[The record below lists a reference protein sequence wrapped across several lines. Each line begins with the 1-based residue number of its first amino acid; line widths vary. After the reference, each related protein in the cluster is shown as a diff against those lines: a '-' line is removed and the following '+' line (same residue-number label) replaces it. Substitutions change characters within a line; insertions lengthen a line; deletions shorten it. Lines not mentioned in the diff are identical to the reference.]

1 MFSGKSPSVTRFDSF
16 ELDFRAREL
25 RKNGVKL
32 RLHGQ
37 PIQVLAALINRSGEL
52 VTRDELRAE
61 VWPEDTFVDFD
72 HSLHN
77 AIARIREVLGDSAND
92 PCDIE
97 TLPLRGYRFVGQVEP
112 VPPEEGPASGPP
124 EGVVSLPARHNSGRL
139 RAAIA
144 IATLT
149 LGAGGFALWLPHRTS
164 GGLPLKSIAVLP
176 LDNLSGDASQEFFVD
191 GMTDELITNLA
202 KVSSLRVISRTSVMR
217 YKGTKKRLPEIAR
230 ELNVDGIIEGSVM
243 RSGGRVRITAQL
255 LHGPTDRHLWAE
267 TYDRDLGDVLKLQRD
282 VAEAIAMQ
290 VRAQLPASE
299 QAYLP
304 TVRSVNPEA
313 YDAYLRGRYYMT
325 TEFTKPQPLLK
336 AQRYFQESIAKD
348 PGFALAYSGLA
359 DSYTYL
365 AIFRYIAPKSA
376 YQSAQQAIHQALE
389 LDDNIGEAHDT
400 LGVLSWRFERDFAA
414 AEREF
419 NHAIALDPSYSCT
432 HEDNSL
438 YLGLLGR
445 RSEALAELTRSKEL
459 DPGPSSVMTEAGTY
473 YQLRDYARLLEVS
486 REGVRS
492 NPTEWVEHY
501 YLGIGYEAT
510 GKPLEAVAEYQ
521 KAIEISEGDQ
531 EPIASLAHA
540 YAVIGKKAEAQ
551 KILRDLEQR
560 TGNGYVSP
568 YLLATIYAGLGKKD
582 RAFELLQKAFEERNL
597 DLSWHWNADI
607 RIDNLRSDP
616 RFAELSRRSGVP
628 ARLIAPNDSQMTAAK
643 VQTGIS

>member
-1 MFSGKSPSVTRFDSF
+1 MFRGKSPSVSRFDSF

-32 RLHGQ
+32 RLQGQ
-37 PIQVLAALINRSGEL
+37 PIQVLAVLLNRSGEL
-52 VTRDELRAE
+52 VTREELRAE
-61 VWPEDTFVDFD
+61 VWPEDTFVGFD

-77 AIARIREVLGDSAND
+77 AIARIREVLGDSASD
-92 PCDIE
+92 PRYIE
-97 TLPLRGYRFVGQVEP
+97 TLPRRGYRFIGKVETVAPEDTTVPGVPEQV
-112 VPPEEGPASGPP
+112 VP
-124 EGVVSLPARHNSGRL
+124 LPIRHNSGRL

-144 IATLT
+144 ITTLT
-149 LGAGGFALWLPHRTS
+149 LVVGGLALWLPHRTS
-164 GGLPLKSIAVLP
+164 AALPLRSIAVLP
-176 LDNLSGDASQEFFVD
+176 LDNLSGDASQEFFVE

-217 YKGTKKRLPEIAR
+217 YKATKKQLPEIAR

-267 TYDRDLGDVLKLQRD
+267 TYDRDLGDVLKLQRE

-290 VRAQLPASE
+290 VRAQLPAAQ
-299 QAYLP
+299 QAHLP
-304 TVRSVNPEA
+304 TVRSVHPEA

-325 TEFTKPQPLLK
+325 TEFTKPQQLLR
-336 AQRYFQESIAKD
+336 AQRYFRESIAKD

-365 AIFRYIAPKSA
+365 AIFRYLAPRSA

-473 YQLRDYARLLEVS
+473 YQLRDYTRLLEVS

-510 GKPLEAVAEYQ
+510 GKLLEAISEYQ
-521 KAIEISEGDQ
+521 KAVEISEGDQ
-531 EPIASLAHA
+531 EPIASLAHG
-540 YAVIGKKAEAQ
+540 YAVLGKKAEAQ

-560 TGNGYVSP
+560 SANVYVSP
-568 YLLATIYAGLGKKD
+568 YLLATIYAGLGDKD
-582 RAFELLQKAFEERNL
+582 RAFEFLEKAFEERNL
-597 DLSWHWNADI
+597 DMSFHWNADL

-616 RFAELSRRSGVP
+616 RFAGLARRSGVP
-628 ARLIAPNDSQMTAAK
+628 ARLITPTDSQVSAAK
-643 VQTGIS
+643 VQPGMG

>member
-1 MFSGKSPSVTRFDSF
+1 
-16 ELDFRAREL
+16 
-25 RKNGVKL
+25 
-32 RLHGQ
+32 
-37 PIQVLAALINRSGEL
+37 
-52 VTRDELRAE
+52 
-61 VWPEDTFVDFD
+61 
-72 HSLHN
+72 
-77 AIARIREVLGDSAND
+77 
-92 PCDIE
+92 
-97 TLPLRGYRFVGQVEP
+97 LPLR
-112 VPPEEGPASGPP
+112 
-124 EGVVSLPARHNSGRL
+124 
-139 RAAIA
+139 
-144 IATLT
+144 
-149 LGAGGFALWLPHRTS
+149 
-164 GGLPLKSIAVLP
+164 SIAVLP
-176 LDNLSGDASQEFFVD
+176 LDNLSGDASQEFFVE

-217 YKGTKKRLPEIAR
+217 YKGTKKQLPEIAR

-267 TYDRDLGDVLKLQRD
+267 TYDRDLGDVLKLQRE

-290 VRAQLPASE
+290 VRAQLPAAQ
-299 QAYLP
+299 QAHLP

-325 TEFTKPQPLLK
+325 TEFTKPQQLLK
-336 AQRYFQESIAKD
+336 AQRYFRESIAKD

-365 AIFRYIAPKSA
+365 AIFRYLAPRSA

-473 YQLRDYARLLEVS
+473 YQLRDYTRLLEVS

-510 GKPLEAVAEYQ
+510 GKLLEAISEYQ
-521 KAIEISEGDQ
+521 KAVEISEGDQ
-531 EPIASLAHA
+531 EPIASLAHG
-540 YAVIGKKAEAQ
+540 YAVLGKKAEAQ

-560 TGNGYVSP
+560 SANVYVSP
-568 YLLATIYAGLGKKD
+568 YLLATIYAGLGEKD
-582 RAFELLQKAFEERNL
+582 RAFEFLEKAFEERNL
-597 DLSWHWNADI
+597 DMSFHWNADL

-616 RFAELSRRSGVP
+616 RFAVLTRRSGVP
-628 ARLIAPNDSQMTAAK
+628 ARLITPTDSRVSAAK
-643 VQTGIS
+643 VQPGMG